1 MRAIRKNKRNRGS
14 TVIEMSLLI
23 PVFLGCIYF
32 YIMLFLFFTQAA
44 KKTEEISEYAYMSES
59 TKTEQQKVLPDNVR
73 VQREGK
79 IRVIKLEEQGKLFT
93 LKTEFRRDENDPV
106 QNLRRWQLVSDTFQ

>member
-44 KKTEEISEYAYMSES
+44 KKTEEIYEYAYMSES

-93 LKTEFRRDENDPV
+93 FKTEFRRDENDPV

>member
-1 MRAIRKNKRNRGS
+1 MKAIRKKKRNRGS

-32 YIMLFLFFTQAA
+32 YIMLFLFFTGAA
-44 KKTEEISEYAYMSES
+44 KKMEEVSEYAYMSVS
-59 TKTEQQKVLPDNVR
+59 TKTEQQKVLSDNAR

-79 IRVIKLEEQGKLFT
+79 IRVIKVEEQGKLFT
-93 LKTEFRRDENDPV
+93 FQMEFRKDENDPV